1 MTILARVDNIHSR
14 TLLHSRHPSAHVI
27 TGSFTVNY
35 QEEANLRITL
45 NIPDE
50 EKVEYFE
57 VESPG
62 GETQILSKFEDGM
75 VYFTFA
81 GLLENGLWT
90 YRAKIYTDTIIDKDD
105 FVAVDAVLSTHDK
118 AIDITSE
125 VFVSESEPKKVYAR
139 LQQGHFGVAGAN
151 VTGVILLPDNTQLRI
166 QLYDNGLG
174 YPDITK
180 NDGVYSGYLPRLAT
194 KAGYYSFLINSQS
207 SHNATVIGGI

>member
-35 QEEANLRITL
+35 QQEANLRITL

-75 VYFTFA
+75 FTSHSRDCLRMDCGHIAPRFTQIP
-81 GLLENGLWT
+81 LL
-90 YRAKIYTDTIIDKDD
+90 
-105 FVAVDAVLSTHDK
+105 
-118 AIDITSE
+118 
-125 VFVSESEPKKVYAR
+125 
-139 LQQGHFGVAGAN
+139 
-151 VTGVILLPDNTQLRI
+151 
-166 QLYDNGLG
+166 
-174 YPDITK
+174 TK
-180 NDGVYSGYLPRLAT
+180 MTL
-194 KAGYYSFLINSQS
+194 
-207 SHNATVIGGI
+207 

>member
-14 TLLHSRHPSAHVI
+14 TLLHSRHPSGHVI

-105 FVAVDAVLSTHDK
+105 LHRVKIISLVFYQYTMMHGLSREFILSDA
-118 AIDITSE
+118 
-125 VFVSESEPKKVYAR
+125 
-139 LQQGHFGVAGAN
+139 
-151 VTGVILLPDNTQLRI
+151 LL
-166 QLYDNGLG
+166 LY
-174 YPDITK
+174 YC
-180 NDGVYSGYLPRLAT
+180 
-194 KAGYYSFLINSQS
+194 
-207 SHNATVIGGI
+207 